1 MSKKK
6 KIFLSSLIVLIVF
19 VTSWVFPNE
28 VYSSFENKA
37 VEDIFIDEF
46 QNPLFWSLYFIGNFI
61 MAKIIL
67 IMIKYLSL
75 PLKVWLVG

>member
-37 VEDIFIDEF
+37 VEDILLMNFKTHFSGVCI
-46 QNPLFWSLYFIGNFI
+46 LLVIFI

-67 IMIKYLSL
+67 IMIKY
-75 PLKVWLVG
+75 

>member
-1 MSKKK
+1 VSKKK

-46 QNPLFWSLYFIGNFI
+46 QNPLFWSLYFIGNFYYGKDNI
-61 MAKIIL
+61 DYDKILESTI
-67 IMIKYLSL
+67 
-75 PLKVWLVG
+75 KVWLVG